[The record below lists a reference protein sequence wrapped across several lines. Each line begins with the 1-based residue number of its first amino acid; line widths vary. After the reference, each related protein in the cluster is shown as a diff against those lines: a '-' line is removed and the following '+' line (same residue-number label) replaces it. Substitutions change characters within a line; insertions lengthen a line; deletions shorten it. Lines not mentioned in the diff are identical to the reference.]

1 MGVMKAVGEAV
12 REGQSYNYEH
22 MGAAYS
28 FRCIGIA
35 PWGYVEKR
43 DQLLPKD
50 GNVCNLFPAD
60 TWRNNDVNTTV
71 WCPNSVRCP
80 NSVTH
85 KNSCLTI

>member
-50 GNVCNLFPAD
+50 GNVCIPRG
-60 TWRNNDVNTTV
+60 TWRNNDVIIT
-71 WCPNSVRCP
+71 PSVRW
-80 NSVTH
+80 VEAMH
-85 KNSCLTI
+85 KWLYPLVICGLQ